1 MILKKFKNQIKSN
14 YGMTLVE
21 MIVTFALL
29 AIFLA
34 STAMIL
40 ATITNMYFHIKGEST
55 SKQISNIIL
64 QKISSEIT
72 RSSELEFE
80 NDDSIILNNRTNTK
94 IQIFSESKK
103 LKIRYFSVIN
113 DGVKKDETIWE
124 LDDKVYNGYE
134 IENLKFI
141 KANTLST
148 YSNDDLKEY
157 GLYEFKDKNYDENVI
172 IVLLKISSNKYGIYN
187 YNKFVKY

>member
-1 MILKKFKNQIKSN
+1 MILKKLKNQIKSN

-34 STAMIL
+34 STAAIL
-40 ATITNMYFHIKGEST
+40 ATISNMYFHIKGEST

-124 LDDKVYNGYE
+124 LDDKVYNGYK

-157 GLYEFKDKNYDENVI
+157 GLYEFKDKNYDENI
-172 IVLLKISSNKYGIYN
+172 LIVLLKISSDKYGTYN